1 MVQCHPCKEAALV
14 WGPPDQE
21 AALVQGTLLV
31 RRMHWIRLRAF
42 FLHEENHI
50 RNDWRSVECFS
61 IIVDISWHGFS
72 RVSHAARD
80 LWHLHHR

>member
-42 FLHEENHI
+42 FLHETNHFC
-50 RNDWRSVECFS
+50 NDWRSVDCFA
-61 IIVDISWHGFS
+61 IIVDPGCS
-72 RVSHAARD
+72 RVSHGACHGR
-80 LWHLHHR
+80 HLHHR